1 MQKYPTLQNFPW
13 TLSIDAVKDCENF
26 DSYPLFYKSLQENL
40 PINSPQTRLKY
51 ANVIQRRLFPNRSL
65 DDIASSVW
73 KAYRDEVMLVEIM
86 RVLVLEAEPL
96 IGNFV
101 IKNILPRTPGS
112 QIDLQVIKDYII
124 DAYGLLHQDSFRRL
138 SSALKDMGFL
148 GRYDKNIYIQPI
160 QLPANSFLIL
170 IHDRLASAPRI
181 VRLSEILE
189 KNWWHYLGLRDELQ
203 VRDIL
208 RQAEAVGL
216 IARFSKVDE
225 LEQVTTRYTRD
236 EFLQKALRL

>member
-13 TLSIDAVKDCENF
+13 SLSVEAIKNSEHF
-26 DSYPLFYKSLQENL
+26 DSYPVFYKNLQANL
-40 PINSPQTRLKY
+40 PINSPQTRVKY
-51 ANVIQRRLFPNRSL
+51 ANVIQRRFFPNRSL
-65 DDIASSVW
+65 DDIATSVW
-73 KAYRDEVMLVEIM
+73 KTYHDDVILVEIM
-86 RVLVLEAEPL
+86 RTLALEIEPL

-101 IKNILPRTPGS
+101 TQYILPRTPGS
-112 QIDLQVIKDYII
+112 QFDFQVIKDYII

-148 GRYDKNIYIQPI
+148 GRYGKNLYIQPL

-170 IHDRLASAPRI
+170 LHDRLALAPRI

-189 KNWWHYLGLRDELQ
+189 NNWWRYLGLRDELQ

-208 RQAEAVGL
+208 RQAESVGL
-216 IARFSKVDE
+216 IARYSKVDE

-236 EFLQKALRL
+236 EYLQKALRL